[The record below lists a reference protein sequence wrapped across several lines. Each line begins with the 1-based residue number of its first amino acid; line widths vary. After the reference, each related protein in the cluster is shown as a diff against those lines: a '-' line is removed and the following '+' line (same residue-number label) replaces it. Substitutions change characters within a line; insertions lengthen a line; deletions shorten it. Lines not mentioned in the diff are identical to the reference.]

1 MSDFTNYIRVA
12 IQGLPENS
20 PMARAMAY
28 EKARKAIRRQ
38 LEARSAKTGEID
50 ATLDHLE
57 NAILDVEAEQ
67 SMIASRKGTAGQRPA
82 PVSAGANVTPFNRK
96 SAKADA
102 TQPAVHGGSSG
113 GAANQALR
121 VEAAGHDALNDFE
134 MALSAVLSES
144 SPANDW
150 AGQAAAEMLE
160 REDEPAPEEKPASAA
175 LQIDIG
181 ALLRRAI
188 GEEDMSDPVNR
199 EAIYRRARTALDR
212 YLKGLTPAPDYAT
225 VHSCIERLNDAI
237 RDTENDLVA
246 HAVIAETVDLNFDAE
261 DLLSE
266 LEIGEASAARRTG
279 ANDHSR
285 FGDASSAYRAKS
297 DAITAEVEEALR
309 DMIGPDAAEPAA
321 PAATVRPQPAA
332 RSVEPVQRK
341 ASEYPASE
349 EPAFDGLV
357 RDETGATASHV
368 ASHGRKRRTG
378 RLIFATVVILCIGG
392 LVAGA
397 VVYPDKATRLAAG
410 VVSWGS
416 QFLPPSWDAQTASGV
431 ETDMAASA
439 EAPAGEKPQTS
450 IASAAETAGSE
461 KPEEPGPVLAATA
474 ETAPLEAESQ
484 PSAQPVFPPING
496 EKAFLFETAAG
507 SKKPAASG
515 NVAWSVVE
523 TSPAP
528 DQPPEASIHA
538 EIAIPTDGLR
548 ATISLTR
555 NLDKTLPATHLI
567 EIIFDLSEGYQGGG
581 IASVEGIN
589 FLNGAQGASDPMVGS
604 IVKIAPNVFLFALS
618 DLPAAVKKHRQMMS
632 DPDMIEIPF
641 VYDSGRRA
649 ALRLVAGSTGTKVF
663 GKALQEWAQ
672 TADAVSAPQPIL
684 PEPAPPA
691 PSDETPVAELAKPWK
706 LKLPATIPV
715 PIPRPL

>member
-38 LEARSAKTGEID
+38 LEARSAKAGEID
-50 ATLDHLE
+50 ATLDRLE

-67 SMIASRKGTAGQRPA
+67 SMIASQKGTAGLRPA

-150 AGQAAAEMLE
+150 AGRAAAEMLE

-175 LQIDIG
+175 PQIDIA

-188 GEEDMSDPVNR
+188 GEEDMSDPANR
-199 EAIYRRARTALDR
+199 EAVYRRARTALDR
-212 YLKGLTPAPDYAT
+212 YLKGLTTAPDYAT

-261 DLLSE
+261 DLLTE

-279 ANDHSR
+279 ANDYSR
-285 FGDASSAYRAKS
+285 FGDAASAYRARS

-321 PAATVRPQPAA
+321 TARPQPAA
-332 RSVEPVQRK
+332 RSVEPVQRE

-349 EPAFDGLV
+349 APAFNGLV
-357 RDETGATASHV
+357 QDETGATASHV
-368 ASHGRKRRTG
+368 AGRGRKRRTG
-378 RLIFATVVILCIGG
+378 RLIFATVAILCIGG

-410 VVSWGS
+410 VVSYGS
-416 QFLPPSWDAQTASGV
+416 QFLPPSRDAQTASGI
-431 ETDMAASA
+431 ETETTPPTKASA
-439 EAPAGEKPQTS
+439 GEEPQTS
-450 IASAAETAGSE
+450 AASVAETAGPE
-461 KPEEPGPVLAATA
+461 KPGESGAVLAATA
-474 ETAPLEAESQ
+474 ETAPVGAESQ
-484 PSAQPVFPPING
+484 PAAQPVFPPING

-641 VYDSGRRA
+641 VYYSGRRA
-649 ALRLVAGSTGTKVF
+649 ALRLVAGSTGTEVF
-663 GKALQEWAQ
+663 GEALQEWAQ